1 MTPPTITEDEND
13 EKSAKPSDGTS
24 RSRRTQPDDR
34 AGNEPDDRSK
44 GGAEPPKPG
53 DAAVDPRFEA
63 RRAAVAQEERRRRRV
78 RVFSVLAVLC
88 IVVGCL
94 GLTRSGFLDVDT
106 ISVMGW
112 RNADRDAIV
121 AASGIDLGVALTDVD
136 TERAARRI
144 EALVPWVAAARVT
157 RSWPSGVRITVV
169 ERRAIAAVQSPDGM
183 WLSIDASG
191 HLLDSAVD
199 ARPGLKPIEGT
210 APGAKPGSV
219 LDRAAARGVS
229 VLAQMSP
236 ALLTRVAAVRFVDED
251 LEFVLQ
257 PNGTVAFGPP
267 EQVQM
272 KLLALETVLARVDQ
286 TCVNAIDVRVPRR
299 PLVKRDPTCLAAVG
313 R

>member
-13 EKSAKPSDGTS
+13 KKAGKPSDETS
-24 RSRRTQPDDR
+24 RTQPGDH
-34 AGNEPDDRSK
+34 AGKEPDDRSK
-44 GGAEPPKPG
+44 GGSEPGKPG
-53 DAAVDPRFEA
+53 DAAAVDPRFEA

-94 GLTRSGFLDVDT
+94 GLTRSDFLDVDT

-136 TERAARRI
+136 TELAARRI

-236 ALLTRVAAVRFVDED
+236 ALLTRVAAVRFVEED